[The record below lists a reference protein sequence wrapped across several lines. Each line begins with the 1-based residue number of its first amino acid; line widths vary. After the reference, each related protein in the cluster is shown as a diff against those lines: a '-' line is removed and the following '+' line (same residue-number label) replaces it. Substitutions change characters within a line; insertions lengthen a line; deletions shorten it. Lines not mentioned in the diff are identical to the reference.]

1 MSVLPADSVPVPV
14 SAGFGVSFVDADGGR
29 RRGPLSSC
37 WMVPFERVLPA
48 RAFGSHRGKTSF
60 SGLWWLATTA
70 EHVGFESW
78 LERDNVMALDF
89 DPDVAGLS
97 SQPFR
102 LSWEQDGKVRGHT
115 PDYFARLRD
124 GTGVV
129 IDVRADDRIEPRD
142 AEAFAATARACAS
155 VGWEFRR
162 AGVLEETRAANLR
175 WLAGYR
181 HPRCLDP
188 CRAGLVRQAF
198 REPRP
203 LMDGARQAGDPIA
216 VLPVLYHLLWTHVLE
231 GDLDTALLSPSSV
244 LRCRG

>member
-1 MSVLPADSVPVPV
+1 MSVLAVDSAPVPV
-14 SAGFGVSFVDADGGR
+14 SAGFGVSFVDVDGGR
-29 RRGPLSSC
+29 RRETLSSC

-48 RAFGSHRGKTSF
+48 RAFGSHPGKKSF

-78 LERDNVMALDF
+78 LERDSVMALDF
-89 DPDVAGLS
+89 DPDVAGVS

-102 LSWEQDGKVRGHT
+102 LSWEQDGKKRGHT

-129 IDVRADDRIEPRD
+129 IDVRADDRIEPGD
-142 AEAFAATARACAS
+142 AEAFAATERACSS

-162 AGVLEETRAANLR
+162 VGVPGAVRAANLR

-188 CRAGLVRQAF
+188 GRAGRVRQEF
-198 REPRP
+198 GEPRP

-216 VLPVLYHLLWTHVLE
+216 VLPVLYHLLWAHVLE
-231 GDLDTALLSPSSV
+231 ADLDTALLSPSSV
-244 LRCRG
+244 VWCRG